1 MTRRGVLY
9 ARLDWRLQRAASTI
23 MRMSTRGHP
32 YVCPGI
38 VLRDGRARARTSFCT
53 ALHAA
58 EHNQDNAIFQVE
70 YTARCLRVMLLAH
83 YDEHNNVE
91 LAMKKHVRK
100 LFETRTAWK
109 LGTIFRAVFCRLF
122 FFKTVSTTKDGSLL
136 LQANTECV
144 GFDLCR
150 LLFEGSGAPPLDLH
164 YANKC
169 IAQMNWSQ
177 DLDSELFQIRQTSTF
192 LENEAFLTPNT
203 LVNCNLIPTHMRD
216 NINLFRT
223 VREAIAICASFRMW
237 RDGLSACGAISL
249 VVSMQGLSADFFT

>member
-1 MTRRGVLY
+1 
-9 ARLDWRLQRAASTI
+9 

-32 YVCPGI
+32 YVCLGT
-38 VLRDGRARARTSFCT
+38 VLRDGRARDRASLCT

-58 EHNQDNAIFQVE
+58 EHNKDNAIFQVE

-83 YDEHNNVE
+83 YDEHDNVE
-91 LAMKKHVRK
+91 LATKKYVRK
-100 LFETRTAWK
+100 LFDNRTAWK

-122 FFKTVSTTKDGSLL
+122 FFKTVPTTEDESLL
-136 LQANTECV
+136 QQANTGGV

-150 LLFEGSGAPPLDLH
+150 LLFGGSCILPLDLH
-164 YANKC
+164 DANKC

-177 DLDSELFQIRQTSTF
+177 DLDSELFEIRQTTTF
-192 LENEAFLTPNT
+192 LENKAVLTPDI
-203 LVNCNLIPTHMRD
+203 LVNCNLIPAHMRD

-237 RDGLSACGAISL
+237 RDGFSAYGAFSL
-249 VVSMQGLSADFFT
+249 VVSIQGLTADFFT